1 MVAAV
6 APVADFARKLRRV
19 FVQGV
24 FFMSEEV
31 VGEGFSQK
39 VGFSQKTW
47 QALFVPNPNFPT
59 FTSPFL
65 RFFGNST
72 QFILTKL
79 EELLA

>member
-31 VGEGFSQK
+31 GEGFSQK

-47 QALFVPNPNFPT
+47 QALFVANPNFPT
-59 FTSPFL
+59 FTSPISRIL
-65 RFFGNST
+65 GNST
-72 QFILTKL
+72 RLSLTKPTK
-79 EELLA
+79 ELA